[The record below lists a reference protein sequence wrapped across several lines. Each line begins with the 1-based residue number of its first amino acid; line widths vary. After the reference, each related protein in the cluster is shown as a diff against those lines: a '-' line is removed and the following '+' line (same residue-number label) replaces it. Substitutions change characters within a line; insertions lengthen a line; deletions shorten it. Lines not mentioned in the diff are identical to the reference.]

1 VYTKSIKGLLCSAV
15 LLMLSLFS
23 KETAITFV
31 VITLLYLAWWDRKRA
46 YWFAA
51 IMAPITGLYLILKIH
66 AIGFASASTIAPIDR
81 VNFAGRLLNA
91 PSIVLFYIGKFMFP
105 WKLATEYYWVYS
117 AFSVKHFVEPLLID
131 LIAASIVIYLAVR
144 IHNESS
150 KAIFY
155 TFIFFAVWLMMGL
168 LLTLQI
174 VPLDMTVAES
184 WFYFPM
190 VGLLGMIGIVLMEI
204 PIRMRP
210 NWMLLVVGVLL
221 ISILGF
227 RSAIRGEDWR
237 SETKLAYANIAAS
250 PSDYSADN
258 LITYSLIN
266 QGNYSRAKNYAQYS
280 VHLFPTYD
288 NYNNLGLAYAGLGNY
303 PMALTAYKNG
313 LSYGNYNAIFENVG
327 ELSLVYG
334 TPSRDKIFLKG
345 ALAMYPEDPILL
357 TDLAIFE
364 DAHNDNK
371 DARVAIFH
379 AREYGFVS
387 NYLYDGIMNDQA
399 IRLNLPDVGKSLYI
413 HGFN

>member
-1 VYTKSIKGLLCSAV
+1 
-15 LLMLSLFS
+15 
-23 KETAITFV
+23 
-31 VITLLYLAWWDRKRA
+31 
-46 YWFAA
+46 
-51 IMAPITGLYLILKIH
+51 
-66 AIGFASASTIAPIDR
+66 
-81 VNFAGRLLNA
+81 
-91 PSIVLFYIGKFMFP
+91 
-105 WKLATEYYWVYS
+105 
-117 AFSVKHFVEPLLID
+117 
-131 LIAASIVIYLAVR
+131 
-144 IHNESS
+144 
-150 KAIFY
+150 
-155 TFIFFAVWLMMGL
+155 
-168 LLTLQI
+168 
-174 VPLDMTVAES
+174 
-184 WFYFPM
+184 M